1 MAAEHEAVHLT
12 TKSTMELP
20 SFMDILGESLH
31 HEFLGI
37 TLHHWVPVIMSLIVA
52 CILVTVTY
60 FGTRDLKKF
69 PTGLQAFLEIIIEGM
84 QNFFGKVIGLKGF
97 SFLPLIGSL
106 FLYILFMNLIGIIPL
121 FHSPTANPNTTIALA
136 AVVFFTTHYAG
147 IRGNGFM
154 GYIKHF
160 IGEPRWLAP
169 LFIPIHIVGEF
180 ARPLSLSMRLFGNIM
195 GEDTAIAIFVGL
207 GVSALYIPFQ
217 FPMLVLA
224 ILFSTIQ
231 ATIFAVLASVYIGG
245 ALGHDEH

>member
-1 MAAEHEAVHLT
+1 
-12 TKSTMELP
+12 
-20 SFMDILGESLH
+20 MDLLGESLH

-37 TLHHWVPVIMSLIVA
+37 TLHHWVPVIMSSIVA
-52 CILVTVTY
+52 CILVATTY
-60 FGTRDLKKF
+60 FATRDLKKF

-84 QNFFGKVIGLKGF
+84 QNFFGKIIGPKGF

-106 FLYILFMNLIGIIPL
+106 FLYILLMNLIGLIPL

-136 AVVFFTTHYAG
+136 GVVFFATHYAG

-160 IGEPRWLAP
+160 MGEPKWLSP
-169 LFIPIHIVGEF
+169 LFFPIHIVGEL

-207 GVSALYIPFQ
+207 GVSALYIPLQ
-217 FPMLVLA
+217 FPLLLLA

-231 ATIFAVLASVYIGG
+231 ATIFTILSSVYIAG
-245 ALGHDEH
+245 ALGHNEH